1 MEDEGDEYE
10 WEHDFP
16 QERMLKEKHEKD
28 RVLWDFLSRWFDGLD
43 CRENEEKTA
52 TYVNGLKLSIRR
64 EVCFEK
70 VHTMEEAYQFSLAAK
85 KKLIKRMHEERRV
98 SAERMYGE
106 ESIVK
111 YKMESVASSAV
122 SRRITQEG
130 IRG

>member
-1 MEDEGDEYE
+1 
-10 WEHDFP
+10 
-16 QERMLKEKHEKD
+16 
-28 RVLWDFLSRWFDGLD
+28 
-43 CRENEEKTA
+43 
-52 TYVNGLKLSIRR
+52 
-64 EVCFEK
+64 
-70 VHTMEEAYQFSLAAK
+70 MEEAYQFSLAAK